1 MRIRTRDDVATA
13 NLLIPRNGLRERIA
27 DSSALPPARTIDLK
41 RGARFYQRLQE
52 RFVELRRRLKT
63 IGVDVRIHV
72 LANVVGMT
80 KDVEESALNR
90 AKNFIKVRRGYV
102 RITPRKHGSS

>member
-27 DSSALPPARTIDLK
+27 DASALSPAGTIDLK
-41 RGARFYQRLQE
+41 RGASFYERLQE
-52 RFVELRRRLKT
+52 RFVELRRRLET
-63 IGVDVRIHV
+63 IGVDMRVDI
-72 LANVVGMT
+72 LANVVCMA

-90 AKNFIKVRRGYV
+90 AKDFIKVRRRYV
-102 RITPRKHGSS
+102 RVTSSKNRST